1 MVSIPGEEH
10 DMNTR
15 WQCRAVVCVVATWI
29 AASVT
34 VAMAADRPNVILIL
48 ADDLGYGDV
57 GFHGCQDI
65 PTPHL
70 DALAASGVRFANGY
84 SSHPFCSPMRA
95 ALMAGRYQHRFGY
108 VTNVAFDPHN
118 QVMGLPPAEVTVA
131 SRLRTAGYR
140 TGMVGK
146 WHLGAAAPF
155 HPLKRGFDFF
165 YGFLGGGHDYFEVDT
180 TVQLNENYK
189 AALDDNGS
197 PADFEGYLTEVLTD
211 QAIKFISHQDDAPYF
226 LYVAYNAPHG
236 PLQAP
241 ADVVASFSSIP
252 DERRRTYAAMVHI
265 MDQQIGRLLATVD
278 ARGERE
284 NTLVCFLSDNGG
296 PEKANASDNGP
307 LRGQKGDVFEGGIH
321 VPFVMS
327 MPGTLPAMVYREPV
341 MSFDLSQTA
350 IELAGGE
357 AVGGGDAVNLVPF
370 VLGERAG
377 APHEAL
383 FWRMA
388 NDRRVAVRR
397 GKDKLD
403 VVDGETMLF
412 DLDADLGETHDLAA
426 SQQAAVSELTA
437 LFDAWN
443 ASNLPA
449 LFPSYSDYHKQ
460 LKAFHEQVREAA
472 QAADQ
477 TP

>member
-1 MVSIPGEEH
+1 MMWVVLS
-10 DMNTR
+10 
-15 WQCRAVVCVVATWI
+15 QYSAVVRGCVAVVLTCWAMNG
-29 AASVT
+29 AS
-34 VAMAADRPNVILIL
+34 AERPNVILIL

-57 GFHGCQDI
+57 GFHGCEDI

-70 DALAASGVRFANGY
+70 DALAASGVRFAHGY

-108 VTNVAFDPHN
+108 VNNVAFDPHN
-118 QVMGLPPAEVTVA
+118 QVMGLPPTEVTVA
-131 SRLRTAGYR
+131 SRLKKAGYR

-155 HPLKRGFDFF
+155 HPLKRGFDYF

-211 QAIKFISHQDDAPYF
+211 RAIAFIEQQQAAPYF

-241 ADVVASFSSIP
+241 EDVVATFSSIE
-252 DERRRTYAAMVHI
+252 DKRRRTYAAMVHI
-265 MDQQIGRLLATVD
+265 MDQQIGRLLNTLED
-278 ARGERE
+278 RGERE

-321 VPFVMS
+321 VPFLMS
-327 MPGTLPAMVYREPV
+327 LPGTLPATVYEKPV
-341 MSFDLSQTA
+341 ISFDLSQTA
-350 IELAGGE
+350 LELAGAV
-357 AVGGGDAVNLVPF
+357 AVGGGDAVNLLPY
-370 VLGERAG
+370 VLGERDG
-377 APHEAL
+377 DPHDAL

-388 NDRRVAVRR
+388 NHRRSAIRR

-403 VVDGETMLF
+403 VIDGEAMLF
-412 DLDADLGETHDLAA
+412 NLDVDLGEAHDMA
-426 SQQAAVSELTA
+426 SDQQATVAELSS

-443 ASNLPA
+443 AMNQPSI
-449 LFPSYSDYHKQ
+449 FPGYSDYHKQ
-460 LKAFHEQVREAA
+460 LKAFHQQVREAA
-472 QAADQ
+472 VDADDTAAR
-477 TP
+477 TGL

>member
-1 MVSIPGEEH
+1 MSKRLMRSVVVF
-10 DMNTR
+10 
-15 WQCRAVVCVVATWI
+15 AVVAVLAVW
-29 AASVT
+29 ASG
-34 VAMAADRPNVILIL
+34 ARAADHPNVILIL

-57 GFHGCQDI
+57 GFHGCPDI

-108 VTNVAFDPHN
+108 VNNVAFDPHN
-118 QVMGLPPAEVTVA
+118 QLMGLPATEVTVA
-131 SRLRTAGYR
+131 SRLQKAGYR

-146 WHLGAAAPF
+146 WHLGAASPF
-155 HPLKRGFDFF
+155 HPRKRGFDFF

-180 TVQLNENYK
+180 TAQLSENYK

-211 QAIKFISHQDDAPYF
+211 RAIDFIQQRDDRPYF

-241 ADVVASFSSIP
+241 ADVIEKFSSIE
-252 DERRRTYAAMVHI
+252 DERRRTYAAMVFI
-265 MDQQIGRLLATVD
+265 MDEQIGRLMATLEE
-278 ARGERE
+278 RGERE
-284 NTLVCFLSDNGG
+284 HTLVCFLSDNGG

-321 VPFVMS
+321 VPFLMS
-327 MPGTLPAMVYREPV
+327 MPGTLPAMVYQEPV
-341 MSFDLSQTA
+341 ISFDLTQTA
-350 IELAGGE
+350 LELAGGQ
-357 AVGGGDAVNLVPF
+357 AVQGGDAVNLVPF
-370 VLGERAG
+370 VRGEKAG
-377 APHEAL
+377 PPHDAL

-388 NDRRVAVRR
+388 NHRRSAVRR
-397 GKDKLD
+397 GPYKLD
-403 VVDGETMLF
+403 VIDGEAMLF
-412 DLDADLGETHDLAA
+412 DLDADLGEANDLAA
-426 SQQAAVSELTA
+426 AAASVVAELTD

-443 ASNLPA
+443 ADNEPA
-449 LFPSYSDYHKQ
+449 FFPGYSEYHQQ
-460 LKAFHEQVREAA
+460 LKAFHEQVREAT
-472 QAADQ
+472 QAADHA
-477 TP
+477 TE